1 MKHCSETVLFIS
13 ISKQHDHDTS
23 QLSPLLQRPRLC
35 GAACA
40 LSFLSYF
47 ECGPNKEAVT
57 TQVLRLEASVYA
69 SSPGV
74 MCARLR
80 SLSVAACLVVIAL
93 TQLPSLGEAKSAQV
107 QNPDFSIPKPRFSEG
122 IGNAEL
128 SFTVTSGFSPA
139 DFFTI
144 HFPSNFFQREPN
156 LIRTG
161 QVLL

>member
-1 MKHCSETVLFIS
+1 ML
-13 ISKQHDHDTS
+13 QHDHDAS

-74 MCARLR
+74 MCALLR

-93 TQLPSLGEAKSAQV
+93 TQLPSLASAQV
-107 QNPDFSIPKPRFSEG
+107 QNPLFSIPKPRFSGG
-122 IGNAEL
+122 ICNAEL
-128 SFTVTSGFSPA
+128 SFIVTSGFSPD

-144 HFPSNFFQREPN
+144 HFPSNFFQTQPN
-156 LIRTG
+156 SIRIG